1 MGQMIRDLSPGRGW
15 EFFSSPPCP
24 DQLWG
29 GGHPTSYPT
38 GTRGTF
44 LGSKVVRV

>member
-1 MGQMIRDLSPGRGW
+1 MIGGSSLGRGW

-29 GGHPTSYPT
+29 HPASYPM
-38 GTRGTF
+38 GTQSSFSG
-44 LGSKVVRV
+44 GKAAKV